1 MQVSS
6 QTSPQFALYHPFQG
20 LAGWK
25 CCHRGLED
33 AGVSG
38 DGVVW
43 RGLSEGRN
51 KVTREMY
58 TSAASENA
66 SNFQRGGGIK
76 VTEGP
81 EAFQDRAGEEK
92 QIVGKTLQGLVWI
105 PELYRI
111 WLIASL
117 NQTQP
122 GGNNLKAL
130 KALQEWQLRAD

>member
-6 QTSPQFALYHPFQG
+6 QTSPQFALYHPFHG

-43 RGLSEGRN
+43 RGLSEGKN

-58 TSAASENA
+58 TSAASEKNA
-66 SNFQRGGGIK
+66 RRGLGL
-76 VTEGP
+76 
-81 EAFQDRAGEEK
+81 EARLGDYCSSPDMRAIILLE
-92 QIVGKTLQGLVWI
+92 T
-105 PELYRI
+105 
-111 WLIASL
+111 
-117 NQTQP
+117 
-122 GGNNLKAL
+122 
-130 KALQEWQLRAD
+130 